1 MYRARLSP
9 GCVVAIIFRHMADA
23 TIPSQIADI
32 DVAWLNQVLG
42 DKFGTIEAAAVERFG
57 EGVGILGELARFVL
71 TYSEGQTGPAT
82 IIAKCASPLEEN
94 QFLAIAMGFYTREVA
109 FYQTMAGRLDVRVP
123 LPYYADSSDTGVP
136 FVLLIEDISG
146 SVTLDQV
153 VGLSVA
159 EVSTIISAIAP
170 LHIQFWGTDEV
181 MEISWLPPMDND
193 MYKAGGPMAVALYP
207 SFVEHFQDRIP
218 VEFMAT
224 IEASCDRY
232 AELLDYT
239 TTVGTPTFA
248 HTDCRAENYLF
259 GGPEGPDSVTVIDFQ
274 LATRHFGM
282 WDVTNLLAG
291 SMQPELRKANEA
303 NIIQGY
309 VDQIVAAGINFS
321 FEQAMH
327 QYRVCLLQQMA
338 AQVITSDLQGGNERG
353 AELLEQLHLRPVMAA
368 IDNDASSILTMF

>member
-1 MYRARLSP
+1 MSDPR
-9 GCVVAIIFRHMADA
+9 
-23 TIPSQIADI
+23 IPTQIADI

-42 DKFGTIEAAAVERFG
+42 DEFGTIESASTERFG

-71 TYSEGQTGPAT
+71 TYSDGHTGPAT

-123 LPYYADSSDTGVP
+123 LPYYAAASDTGVP
-136 FVLLIEDISG
+136 FVLLIEDIAG

-153 VGLSVA
+153 AGLSVS
-159 EVSTIISAIAP
+159 EVSIIVSAIAP
-170 LHIQFWGTDEV
+170 LHIQFWGSDEV
-181 MEISWLPPMDND
+181 MEIGWLPPMDND
-193 MYKAGGPMAVALYP
+193 MYKAGGPMAVALFP
-207 SFVEHFQDRIP
+207 SFVEHYEDRIP
-218 VEFMAT
+218 AEFMST
-224 IEASCDRY
+224 IKASCDRY

-259 GGPEGPDSVTVIDFQ
+259 GGPEGPDAITVIDFQ
-274 LATRHFGM
+274 LSTRHFGM

-291 SMQPELRKANEA
+291 SMEPELRKANEVS
-303 NIIQGY
+303 IIRGY
-309 VDQIVAAGINFS
+309 VDQIVAAGIDFS

-368 IDNDASSILTMF
+368 IDNDAGSVLSMF